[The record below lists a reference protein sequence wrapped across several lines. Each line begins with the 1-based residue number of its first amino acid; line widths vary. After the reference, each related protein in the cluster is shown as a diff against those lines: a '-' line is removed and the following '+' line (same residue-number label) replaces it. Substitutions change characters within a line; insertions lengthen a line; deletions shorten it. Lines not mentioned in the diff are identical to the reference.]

1 MKALD
6 RTSVGRFSGLLALT
20 LALSVAVSSS
30 VSFGATK
37 VATAPAK
44 KAQVRK
50 ASKATV
56 SKSAQKVNS
65 EYQTNMAFDGATLN
79 GKLAEGSLRKIV
91 VENDKSL
98 EDLLGVRKK
107 FDDRELEEKQRN
119 ASW

>member
-1 MKALD
+1 MKAL
-6 RTSVGRFSGLLALT
+6 LT
-20 LALSVAVSSS
+20 LTLTLSVAVSS
-30 VSFGATK
+30 FGAQASAAPTK
-37 VATAPAK
+37 T
-44 KAQVRK
+44 QVRK
-50 ASKATV
+50 STKASVT
-56 SKSAQKVNS
+56 KSAAKPAAKGNS

-107 FDDRELEEKQRN
+107 FDDREQEEKQRN